1 MSAFEGGTTMT
12 GQDLISA
19 VTVLFIIGM
28 IWLRTR
34 MQYSRQARGGLQLQ
48 RAGGFYFGAAAVTL
62 VLGWLLAP
70 WIGRLAWSATPA
82 TLATPMLMRVIWFL
96 ATYYIFIVVHRIL
109 RARGVE
115 VYKPLPPPL

>member
-1 MSAFEGGTTMT
+1 LGGLMT
-12 GQDLISA
+12 AQDLISA

-34 MQYSRQARGGLQLQ
+34 MQYSRQAHGRLQLQ
-48 RAGGFYFGAAAVTL
+48 RAGRIYFVAAAVTL
-62 VLGWLLAP
+62 VLGWLVAP
-70 WIGRLAWSATPA
+70 GIGRLAWPATPT

-109 RARGVE
+109 KVRGVE
-115 VYKPLPPPL
+115 VYKSLQSPV